1 VQAKGSSE
9 AGLLKSSDLPRTG
22 FFKYLSNGTAF
33 FHRKEFDRAITEWE
47 SAAKLRHETGQV
59 PNHIARAQFR
69 STLKEVPLVSL
80 LFIISSS
87 AMTGAAVV
95 TSDYAYKE
103 IFFQEGWIVFG
114 RTTRSDERIGGF
126 LVKRGLISP
135 SNLERL
141 AVRAREDGIRLGR
154 YLVMNGLLTDRDLSE
169 LLEFQV
175 REILCDLFSWPQGE
189 FFFAQKAVSQE
200 DVVVSYTPLELALL
214 AARRALDFATF
225 KKIVPNDKVIFRVP
239 PDIERARAEI
249 MGKLDAN
256 ERFVFSLIDGRRNI
270 DQLIRFSGDDEI
282 STINILYNLMLKGLI
297 KKSKDI
303 GTYEDTEYKEISRF
317 LRTFLEI
324 SRTLVESLGYE
335 LGAQSKEIL
344 ERVQKNL
351 GKEHAM
357 VLRGIPMDKDMPLD
371 ANKVLKNI
379 SRHYPD
385 PSDRLV
391 FIDAFYEFIRKVLH
405 EMVAILGKGIAAG
418 VVADIDKIRA
428 DIFRFYP
435 DSSLKRTVLG
445 TLDKVVDEF
454 SR

>member
-1 VQAKGSSE
+1 MQPNAPPE
-9 AGLLKSSDLPRTG
+9 AGLLKSSDLPRTA
-22 FFKYLSNGTAF
+22 FFKHLSNGTSF

-47 SAAKLRHETGQV
+47 TAAKLRNDTSQV
-59 PNHIARAQFR
+59 SNHILRNQFR
-69 STLKEVPLVSL
+69 SVLPDVPLITL
-80 LFIISSS
+80 LFLISSN
-87 AMTGAAVV
+87 AMSGAAVV

-126 LVKRGLISP
+126 LVKRGLISS

-141 AVRAREDGIRLGR
+141 AIRAREDGIRLGR
-154 YLVMNGLLTDRDLSE
+154 YLVVNGLLTERDLTE
-169 LLEFQV
+169 LLEFQA

-189 FFFAQKAVSQE
+189 FFFAQKAVSEE
-200 DVVVSYTPLELALL
+200 DLVVSYTPLELALL

-225 KKIVPNDKVIFRVP
+225 RKIVPNDRVIFRVP
-239 PDIERARAEI
+239 PDIERAREEI

-270 DQLIRFSGDDEI
+270 DQLIKFSGDDEI

-303 GTYEDTEYKEISRF
+303 GTYEDIEYKEISRF

-335 LGAQSKEIL
+335 LGAQSKDIL
-344 ERVQKNL
+344 DRVQKNM

-357 VLRGIPMDKDMPLD
+357 VLRGIPLDKDMPLD

-391 FIDAFYEFIRKVLH
+391 FIDAFYEFIRKVLN
-405 EMVAILGKGIAAG
+405 EMVTILGKGIAAG